1 LRHARHDAS
10 TSKAPIM
17 IRSPLMTVMTDAV
30 IKASRNL
37 KRDFGEVEN
46 LQVSLKGPGDF
57 VSQADRKAER
67 TIYEM
72 LDKARPGYGFVMEES
87 GIIEGSDKSHR
98 WHIDPLDGTS
108 NFLHGI
114 PHFAIS
120 VGLEREGQMVAGVVL
135 DVIKDEMFVAERGK
149 GAYVNNRRLR
159 VSGRREAAGMLIGTG
174 IPHVGKPGHP
184 QFLKE
189 LAAVMPKF
197 QNVRRMGA
205 AALDIAYVAAGRLDG
220 FWERGLNS
228 WDFAAGIALVREAG
242 GTCLSLDGH
251 ADPLQS
257 RDILC
262 ANEAAERLL
271 RETLAKA

>member
-1 LRHARHDAS
+1 
-10 TSKAPIM
+10 
-17 IRSPLMTVMTDAV
+17 MTVMTDAV

-46 LQVSLKGPGDF
+46 LQVSMKGPGDF
-57 VSQADRKAER
+57 VSQADKKAEK

-87 GIIEGSDKSHR
+87 GVVEGSDKSHR

-120 VGLEREGQMVAGVVL
+120 VGLERDGVMVAGVVL

-149 GAYVNNRRLR
+149 GAFVNNRRLR
-159 VSGRREAAGMLIGTG
+159 VSGRREATGMLIGCG
-174 IPHVGKPGHP
+174 VPHVGKAGHGV
-184 QFLKE
+184 FLKE
-189 LAAVMPKF
+189 LAAVMPRF
-197 QNVRRMGA
+197 QNVRCMGS
-205 AALDIAYVAAGRLDG
+205 AALDIAYVAAGRLDAL
-220 FWERGLNS
+220 WHRGLNS

-242 GTCLSLDGH
+242 GTFISLDGK
-251 ADPLQS
+251 ADLIQAK
-257 RDILC
+257 DILC

-271 RETLAKA
+271 KDTLTKV